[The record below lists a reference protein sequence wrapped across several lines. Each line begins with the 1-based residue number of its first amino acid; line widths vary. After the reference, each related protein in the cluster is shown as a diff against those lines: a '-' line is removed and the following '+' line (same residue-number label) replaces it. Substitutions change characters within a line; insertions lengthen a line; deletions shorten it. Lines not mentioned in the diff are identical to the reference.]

1 MDEAVD
7 ADELLAQQLLQAR
20 RDPLAGVEIPGD
32 DHDLAEEGIGELLV
46 ERQVE
51 AHGALAD
58 IGAPAHDVGVADQR
72 LLQPVHLDLGLG
84 DRARLQQGH
93 VDQQLGPVGGREELV
108 LHVAQPDER
117 QREQAPA

>member
-7 ADELLAQQLLQAR
+7 ADELIAQQLLQPGLDAIAR
-20 RDPLAGVEIPGD
+20 RKVSRD

-51 AHGALAD
+51 AHGAAPD

-72 LLQPVHLDLGLG
+72 FLQPVHFALGLG
-84 DRARLQQGH
+84 DRAAAQQGH
-93 VDQQLGPVGGREELV
+93 VDQKFGPVGSREELL
-108 LHVAQPDER
+108 LH
-117 QREQAPA
+117 QA